1 MKRIELTRRD
11 LIKYAGI
18 SSIMISSWGI
28 SSCAEDED
36 PNFTFEHG
44 VASGD
49 PTESSVILWTRVS
62 RTNFRDIHDDEQ
74 LSGTYD
80 ANVSWRVATDE
91 SFANVVNSGSTKVG
105 SETDFTLKVD
115 AQNLQSNTK
124 YFYQFTVGPNSSV
137 IGKTK
142 TLPSGTVDQVK
153 LAVVSC
159 SNYASGYFNVYKEIA
174 QMGDL
179 DAIIHLGDY
188 IYEYADS
195 GYGSLRKLEPTHEL
209 INLADYRMRHALHKK
224 DSNSQQMHA
233 SLPMIAVW
241 DDHEVAN
248 DTWLSGAENHD
259 ATTEGNFA
267 ARKASAIKAYFE
279 WMPIRPVTPGVD
291 GRIYRQFKFG
301 DLVNLLMLDTR
312 QAGRDQQ
319 LSYASFLTTDGS
331 FDAEKFQTALASTT
345 RTMLGA
351 EQKTWLKESLSSS
364 IETWQVLGSQV
375 LMMKNNLPSA
385 VLLPDPLAPLV
396 EFAEY
401 GQIATAFQTYSFFLG
416 NGVDNDKDSMLAAGL
431 TEEQWQLAT
440 NPEKTKY
447 LDTSA
452 YPFIPYNLDA
462 WDGYYYERE
471 EIYATSKALNKNLI
485 VLSGDT
491 HNAWAG
497 RLVDQSNEVV
507 GIQYATASVS
517 APGFDSTLNY
527 DLQTVRATEPG
538 VVQIIDDLD
547 YINMR
552 EKGVMVVTFTP
563 EAAQA
568 EWKFISTVESETYTI
583 ETSVGKVLTSKIG
596 EKTIS

>member
-1 MKRIELTRRD
+1 MKRIGLTRRD

-18 SSIMISSWGI
+18 SSIVISSWGI

-74 LSGTYD
+74 LSGIAD

-91 SFANVVNSGSTKVG
+91 SFTNVVNSGSTTVG

-137 IGKTK
+137 VGKTK
-142 TLPSGTVDQVK
+142 TLPSGTVDRVK

-179 DAIIHLGDY
+179 DAVIHLGDY

-248 DTWLSGAENHD
+248 DTWISGAENHD

-291 GRIYRQFKFG
+291 SRVYRQFKFG

-331 FDAEKFQTALASTT
+331 FDAEKFQTELASTT

-396 EFAEY
+396 EFTEY

-538 VVQIIDDLD
+538 VVQIVDDLD

>member
-1 MKRIELTRRD
+1 MKRIGLTRRD

-18 SSIMISSWGI
+18 SSIVISSWGI

-91 SFANVVNSGSTKVG
+91 SFTNVVNSGSTTVG

-137 IGKTK
+137 VGKTK
-142 TLPSGTVDQVK
+142 TLPSGTVDRVK

-179 DAIIHLGDY
+179 DAVIHLGDY

-248 DTWLSGAENHD
+248 DTWISGAENHD

-291 GRIYRQFKFG
+291 SRVYRQFKFG

-319 LSYASFLTTDGS
+319 LSYASFLTADGS
-331 FDAEKFQTALASTT
+331 FDAEKFQTELASTT

-396 EFAEY
+396 EFTEY

-538 VVQIIDDLD
+538 VVQIVDDLD

>member
-1 MKRIELTRRD
+1 MKRIGLTRRD

-18 SSIMISSWGI
+18 SSIVISSWGI

-74 LSGTYD
+74 LSGIAD

-91 SFANVVNSGSTKVG
+91 SFTNVVNSGSTTVG

-137 IGKTK
+137 VGKTK
-142 TLPSGTVDQVK
+142 TLPSGTVDRVK

-179 DAIIHLGDY
+179 DAVIHLGDY

-248 DTWLSGAENHD
+248 DTWISGAENHD

-279 WMPIRPVTPGVD
+279 WMPIRLVTPGVD
-291 GRIYRQFKFG
+291 SRVYRQFKFG

-319 LSYASFLTTDGS
+319 LSYASFLTADGS
-331 FDAEKFQTALASTT
+331 FDAEKFQTELASTT

-396 EFAEY
+396 EFTEY

-416 NGVDNDKDSMLAAGL
+416 NGFDNDKDSMLAAGL
-431 TEEQWQLAT
+431 TKEQWQLAT

-497 RLVDQSNEVV
+497 RLVDQSKEVV

-538 VVQIIDDLD
+538 VVQIVDDLD

-568 EWKFISTVESETYTI
+568 EWKFISTVESKTYTI

>member
-1 MKRIELTRRD
+1 MKRIGLTRRD

-18 SSIMISSWGI
+18 SSIVISSWGI

-74 LSGTYD
+74 LSGIAD

-91 SFANVVNSGSTKVG
+91 SFTNVVNSGSTTVG

-137 IGKTK
+137 VGKTK
-142 TLPSGTVDQVK
+142 TLPSGTVDRVK

-179 DAIIHLGDY
+179 DAVIHLGDY

-248 DTWLSGAENHD
+248 DTWISGAENHD

-291 GRIYRQFKFG
+291 SRVYRQFKFG

-319 LSYASFLTTDGS
+319 LSYASFLTADGS
-331 FDAEKFQTALASTT
+331 FDAEKFQTELASTT

-396 EFAEY
+396 EFTEY

>member
-1 MKRIELTRRD
+1 MKRIGLTRRD

-18 SSIMISSWGI
+18 SSIVISSWGI

-74 LSGTYD
+74 LSGIAD

-91 SFANVVNSGSTKVG
+91 SFTNVVNSGSTTVG

-137 IGKTK
+137 VGKTK

-248 DTWLSGAENHD
+248 DTWISGAENHD

-319 LSYASFLTTDGS
+319 LSYASFLTADGS
-331 FDAEKFQTALASTT
+331 FDAEKFQTELASTT

-396 EFAEY
+396 EFTEY

-538 VVQIIDDLD
+538 VVQIVDDLD

-552 EKGVMVVTFTP
+552 EKGVMLVTFTP

>member
-1 MKRIELTRRD
+1 MKRIGLTRRD

-18 SSIMISSWGI
+18 SSIVISSWGI

-74 LSGTYD
+74 LSGIAD

-91 SFANVVNSGSTKVG
+91 SFTNVVNSGSTTVG

-248 DTWLSGAENHD
+248 DTWISGAENHD

-331 FDAEKFQTALASTT
+331 FDAEKFQTELASTT

-396 EFAEY
+396 EFTEY

-497 RLVDQSNEVV
+497 RLVDQSKEVV

>member
-1 MKRIELTRRD
+1 MKRIGLTRRD

-18 SSIMISSWGI
+18 SSIVISSWGI

-74 LSGTYD
+74 LSGIAD

-91 SFANVVNSGSTKVG
+91 SFTNVVNSGSTTVG

-137 IGKTK
+137 VGKTK
-142 TLPSGTVDQVK
+142 TLPSGTVDRVK

-179 DAIIHLGDY
+179 DAVIHLGDY

-248 DTWLSGAENHD
+248 DTWISGAENHD

-319 LSYASFLTTDGS
+319 LSYASFLTADGS
-331 FDAEKFQTALASTT
+331 FDAEKFQTELASTT

-396 EFAEY
+396 EFTEY

-538 VVQIIDDLD
+538 VVQIVDDLD

>member
-1 MKRIELTRRD
+1 MKRIGLTRRD

-18 SSIMISSWGI
+18 SSIVISSWGI

-74 LSGTYD
+74 LSGIAD

-91 SFANVVNSGSTKVG
+91 SFTNVVNSGSTTVG

-179 DAIIHLGDY
+179 DAVIHLGDY

-248 DTWLSGAENHD
+248 DTWISGAENHD

-331 FDAEKFQTALASTT
+331 FDAEKFQTELASTT

-396 EFAEY
+396 EFTEY

-497 RLVDQSNEVV
+497 RLVDQSKEVV

-538 VVQIIDDLD
+538 VVQIVDDLD

>member
-1 MKRIELTRRD
+1 MKRIGLTRRD

-18 SSIMISSWGI
+18 SSIVISSWGI

-74 LSGTYD
+74 LSGIAD

-91 SFANVVNSGSTKVG
+91 SFTNVVNSGSTTVG

-137 IGKTK
+137 VGKTK
-142 TLPSGTVDQVK
+142 TLPSGTVDRVK

-179 DAIIHLGDY
+179 DAVIHLGDY

-195 GYGSLRKLEPTHEL
+195 GYGSLRKLETTHEL
-209 INLADYRMRHALHKK
+209 INLADYRMRHAFHKK

-248 DTWLSGAENHD
+248 DTWISGAENHD

-291 GRIYRQFKFG
+291 SRVYRQFKFG

-319 LSYASFLTTDGS
+319 LSYASFLTADGS
-331 FDAEKFQTALASTT
+331 FDAEKFQTELASTT

-385 VLLPDPLAPLV
+385 VFLPDPLAPLV
-396 EFAEY
+396 EFTEY
-401 GQIATAFQTYSFFLG
+401 GQIATAFQSYSFFLG

-431 TEEQWQLAT
+431 TKEQWQLAT

-497 RLVDQSNEVV
+497 RLVDQSKEVV

-538 VVQIIDDLD
+538 VVQIVDDLD

>member
-1 MKRIELTRRD
+1 MKRIGLTRRD

-18 SSIMISSWGI
+18 SSIVISSWGI

-137 IGKTK
+137 VGKTK
-142 TLPSGTVDQVK
+142 TLPSGTVDRVK

-248 DTWLSGAENHD
+248 DTWISGAENHD

-291 GRIYRQFKFG
+291 GRVYRQFKFG

-331 FDAEKFQTALASTT
+331 FDAEKFQTELASTT

-396 EFAEY
+396 EFTEY

-538 VVQIIDDLD
+538 VVQIVDDLD

>member
-1 MKRIELTRRD
+1 MKRIGLTRRD

-18 SSIMISSWGI
+18 SSIVISSWGI

-74 LSGTYD
+74 LSGIAD

-91 SFANVVNSGSTKVG
+91 SFTNVVNSGSTTVG

-137 IGKTK
+137 VGKTK
-142 TLPSGTVDQVK
+142 TLPSGTVDRVK

-179 DAIIHLGDY
+179 DAVIHLGDY

-248 DTWLSGAENHD
+248 DTWISGAENHD

-291 GRIYRQFKFG
+291 SRVYRQFKFG

-319 LSYASFLTTDGS
+319 LSYASFLTADGS
-331 FDAEKFQTALASTT
+331 FDAEKFQTELASTT

-396 EFAEY
+396 EFTEY

-538 VVQIIDDLD
+538 VVQIVDDLD

-552 EKGVMVVTFTP
+552 EKGVMLVTFTP

>member
-1 MKRIELTRRD
+1 MKRIGLTRRD

-18 SSIMISSWGI
+18 SSIVISSWGI

-74 LSGTYD
+74 LSGIAD

-91 SFANVVNSGSTKVG
+91 SFTNVVNSGSTTVG

-137 IGKTK
+137 VGKTK
-142 TLPSGTVDQVK
+142 TLPSGTVDRVK

-179 DAIIHLGDY
+179 DAVIHLGDY

-248 DTWLSGAENHD
+248 DTWISGAENHD

-291 GRIYRQFKFG
+291 SRVYRQFKFG

-312 QAGRDQQ
+312 QAGRVQQ

-331 FDAEKFQTALASTT
+331 FDAEKFQTELASTT

-396 EFAEY
+396 EFTEY

-538 VVQIIDDLD
+538 VVQIVDDLD

>member
-1 MKRIELTRRD
+1 MKRIGLTRRD

-18 SSIMISSWGI
+18 SSIVISSWGI

-74 LSGTYD
+74 LSGIAD

-91 SFANVVNSGSTKVG
+91 SFTNVVNSGSTTVG
-105 SETDFTLKVD
+105 SEIDFTLKVD

-137 IGKTK
+137 VGKTK
-142 TLPSGTVDQVK
+142 TLPSGTVDRVK

-179 DAIIHLGDY
+179 DAVIHLGDY

-248 DTWLSGAENHD
+248 DTWISGAENHD

-291 GRIYRQFKFG
+291 SRVYRQFKFG

-319 LSYASFLTTDGS
+319 LSYASFLTADGS
-331 FDAEKFQTALASTT
+331 FDAEKFQTELASTT

-396 EFAEY
+396 EFTEY

-431 TEEQWQLAT
+431 TKEQWQLAT

-538 VVQIIDDLD
+538 VVQIVDDLD

>member
-1 MKRIELTRRD
+1 MKRIGLTRRD

-18 SSIMISSWGI
+18 SSIVISSWGI

-74 LSGTYD
+74 LSGIAD

-91 SFANVVNSGSTKVG
+91 SFTNVVNSGSTTVG

-137 IGKTK
+137 VGKTK
-142 TLPSGTVDQVK
+142 TLPSGTVDRVK

-179 DAIIHLGDY
+179 DAVIHLGDY

-248 DTWLSGAENHD
+248 DTWISGAENHD

-291 GRIYRQFKFG
+291 GRVYRQFKFG

-331 FDAEKFQTALASTT
+331 FDAEKFQTELASTT

-396 EFAEY
+396 EFTEY

-538 VVQIIDDLD
+538 VVQIVDDLD

>member
-1 MKRIELTRRD
+1 MKRIGLTRRD

-18 SSIMISSWGI
+18 SSIVISSWGI

-74 LSGTYD
+74 LSGIAD

-91 SFANVVNSGSTKVG
+91 SFTNVVNSGSTTVG
-105 SETDFTLKVD
+105 SEIDFTLKVD

-137 IGKTK
+137 VGKTK
-142 TLPSGTVDQVK
+142 TLPSGTVDRVK

-179 DAIIHLGDY
+179 DAVIHLGDY
-188 IYEYADS
+188 ICEYADS

-248 DTWLSGAENHD
+248 DTWISGAENHD

-291 GRIYRQFKFG
+291 SRVYRQFKFG

-319 LSYASFLTTDGS
+319 LSYASFLTADGS
-331 FDAEKFQTALASTT
+331 FDAEKFQTELASTT

-396 EFAEY
+396 EFTEY

-538 VVQIIDDLD
+538 VVQIVDDLD

>member
-1 MKRIELTRRD
+1 MKRIGLTRRD

-18 SSIMISSWGI
+18 SSIVVSSWGI

-137 IGKTK
+137 VGKTK

-179 DAIIHLGDY
+179 DAVIHLGDY

-248 DTWLSGAENHD
+248 DTWISGAENHD

-279 WMPIRPVTPGVD
+279 WMPTRPVTPGVD

-331 FDAEKFQTALASTT
+331 FDAEKFQTELASTT

-396 EFAEY
+396 EFTEY

-538 VVQIIDDLD
+538 VVQIVDDLD

>member
-1 MKRIELTRRD
+1 MKRIGLTRRD

-18 SSIMISSWGI
+18 SSIVISSWGI

-74 LSGTYD
+74 LSGIAD

-91 SFANVVNSGSTKVG
+91 SFTNVVNSGSTTVG

-137 IGKTK
+137 VGKTK

-179 DAIIHLGDY
+179 DAVIHLGDY

-248 DTWLSGAENHD
+248 DTWISGAENHD

-319 LSYASFLTTDGS
+319 LSYASFLTADGS
-331 FDAEKFQTALASTT
+331 FDAEKFQTELASTT

-396 EFAEY
+396 EFTEY

-538 VVQIIDDLD
+538 VVQIVDDLD

>member
-1 MKRIELTRRD
+1 MKRIGLTRRD

-18 SSIMISSWGI
+18 SSIVISSWGI

-74 LSGTYD
+74 LSGIAD

-91 SFANVVNSGSTKVG
+91 SFTNVVNSGSTTVG

-137 IGKTK
+137 VGKTK
-142 TLPSGTVDQVK
+142 TLSSGTVDRVK

-179 DAIIHLGDY
+179 DAVIHLGDY

-248 DTWLSGAENHD
+248 DTWISGAENHD

-291 GRIYRQFKFG
+291 SRVYRQFKFG

-319 LSYASFLTTDGS
+319 LSYASFLTADGS
-331 FDAEKFQTALASTT
+331 FDAEKFQTELASTT

-396 EFAEY
+396 EFTEY

-538 VVQIIDDLD
+538 VVQIVDDLD

>member
-1 MKRIELTRRD
+1 MKRIGLTRRD

-18 SSIMISSWGI
+18 SSIVISSWGI

-74 LSGTYD
+74 LSGIAD

-91 SFANVVNSGSTKVG
+91 SFTNVVNSGSTTVG

-137 IGKTK
+137 VGKTK

-248 DTWLSGAENHD
+248 DTWISGAENHD

-291 GRIYRQFKFG
+291 GRVYRQFKFG

-331 FDAEKFQTALASTT
+331 FDAEKFQTELASTT

-396 EFAEY
+396 EFTEY

-538 VVQIIDDLD
+538 VVQIVDDLD

>member
-1 MKRIELTRRD
+1 MKRIGLTRRD

-18 SSIMISSWGI
+18 SSIVISSWGI

-74 LSGTYD
+74 LSGIAD

-91 SFANVVNSGSTKVG
+91 SFTNVVNSGSTTVG

-137 IGKTK
+137 VGKTK

-179 DAIIHLGDY
+179 DAVIHLGDY

-248 DTWLSGAENHD
+248 DTWISGAENHD

-291 GRIYRQFKFG
+291 SRVYRQFKFG

-319 LSYASFLTTDGS
+319 LSYASFLTADGS
-331 FDAEKFQTALASTT
+331 FDAEKFQTELASTT

-396 EFAEY
+396 EFTEY

-538 VVQIIDDLD
+538 VVQIVDDLD

>member
-1 MKRIELTRRD
+1 MKRIGLTRRD

-18 SSIMISSWGI
+18 SSIVISSWGI

-74 LSGTYD
+74 LSGIAD

-91 SFANVVNSGSTKVG
+91 SFTNVVNSGSTTVG

-179 DAIIHLGDY
+179 DAVIHLGDY

-248 DTWLSGAENHD
+248 DTWISGAENHD

-331 FDAEKFQTALASTT
+331 FDAEKFQTELASTT

-396 EFAEY
+396 EFTEY

>member
-1 MKRIELTRRD
+1 MKRIGLTRRD

-18 SSIMISSWGI
+18 SSIVISSWGI

-74 LSGTYD
+74 LSGIAD

-91 SFANVVNSGSTKVG
+91 SFTNVVNSGSTTVG

-137 IGKTK
+137 VGKTK
-142 TLPSGTVDQVK
+142 TLPSGTVDRVK

-179 DAIIHLGDY
+179 DAVIHLGDY

-248 DTWLSGAENHD
+248 DTWISGAENHD

-319 LSYASFLTTDGS
+319 LSYASFLTADGS
-331 FDAEKFQTALASTT
+331 FDAEKFQTELASTT

-396 EFAEY
+396 EFTEY

-538 VVQIIDDLD
+538 VVQIVDDLD

-568 EWKFISTVESETYTI
+568 EWKFISTVRVKHTQLKL
-583 ETSVGKVLTSKIG
+583 V
-596 EKTIS
+596 

>member
-1 MKRIELTRRD
+1 MKRIGLTRRD

-18 SSIMISSWGI
+18 SSIVISSWGI

-74 LSGTYD
+74 LSGIAD

-91 SFANVVNSGSTKVG
+91 SFTNVVNSGSTTVG

-137 IGKTK
+137 VGKTK
-142 TLPSGTVDQVK
+142 TLPSGTVDRVK

-179 DAIIHLGDY
+179 DAVIHLGDY

-248 DTWLSGAENHD
+248 DTWISGAENHD

-291 GRIYRQFKFG
+291 GRVYRQFKFG

-319 LSYASFLTTDGS
+319 LSYASFLTADGS
-331 FDAEKFQTALASTT
+331 FDAEKFQTELASTT

-538 VVQIIDDLD
+538 VVQIVDDLD

>member
-1 MKRIELTRRD
+1 MKRIGLTRRD

-18 SSIMISSWGI
+18 SSIVISSWGI

-74 LSGTYD
+74 LSGIAD

-91 SFANVVNSGSTKVG
+91 SFTNVVNSGSTTVG

-137 IGKTK
+137 VGKTK
-142 TLPSGTVDQVK
+142 TLPSGTVDRVK

-179 DAIIHLGDY
+179 DAVIHLGDY

-248 DTWLSGAENHD
+248 DTWISGAENHD

-291 GRIYRQFKFG
+291 GRVYRQFKFG

-319 LSYASFLTTDGS
+319 LSYASFLTADGS
-331 FDAEKFQTALASTT
+331 FDAEKFQTELASTT

-396 EFAEY
+396 EFTEY

-497 RLVDQSNEVV
+497 RLVDQSKEVV

-538 VVQIIDDLD
+538 VVQIVDDLD

>member
-1 MKRIELTRRD
+1 
-11 LIKYAGI
+11 
-18 SSIMISSWGI
+18 MISSWGI

-74 LSGTYD
+74 LSGIAD

-91 SFANVVNSGSTKVG
+91 SFTNVVNSGSTTVG

-137 IGKTK
+137 VGKTK
-142 TLPSGTVDQVK
+142 TLPSGTVDRVK

-179 DAIIHLGDY
+179 DAVIHLGDY

-248 DTWLSGAENHD
+248 DTWISGAENHD

-291 GRIYRQFKFG
+291 SRVYRQFKFG

-319 LSYASFLTTDGS
+319 LSYASFLTADGS
-331 FDAEKFQTALASTT
+331 FDAEKFQTELASTT

-351 EQKTWLKESLSSS
+351 EQITWLKESLSSS

-396 EFAEY
+396 EFTEY

-538 VVQIIDDLD
+538 VVQIVDDLD

>member
-1 MKRIELTRRD
+1 MKRIGLTRRD

-18 SSIMISSWGI
+18 SSIVISSWGI

-74 LSGTYD
+74 LSGIAD

-91 SFANVVNSGSTKVG
+91 SFTNVVNSGSTTVG

-179 DAIIHLGDY
+179 DAVIHLGDY

-248 DTWLSGAENHD
+248 DTWISGAENHD

-291 GRIYRQFKFG
+291 GRVYRQFKFG

-319 LSYASFLTTDGS
+319 LSYASFLTADGS
-331 FDAEKFQTALASTT
+331 FDAEKFQTELASTT

-396 EFAEY
+396 EFTEY

-431 TEEQWQLAT
+431 TKEQWQLAT

-538 VVQIIDDLD
+538 VVQIVDDLD

>member
-74 LSGTYD
+74 LSGIAD

-91 SFANVVNSGSTKVG
+91 SFTNVVNSGSTTVG

-179 DAIIHLGDY
+179 DAVIHLGDY

-248 DTWLSGAENHD
+248 DTWISGAENHD

-331 FDAEKFQTALASTT
+331 FDAEKFQTELASTT

-396 EFAEY
+396 EFTEY

-497 RLVDQSNEVV
+497 RLVDQSKEVV

>member
-1 MKRIELTRRD
+1 MKRIGLTRRD

-18 SSIMISSWGI
+18 SSIVISSWGI

-74 LSGTYD
+74 LSGIAD

-91 SFANVVNSGSTKVG
+91 SFTNVVNSGSTTVG
-105 SETDFTLKVD
+105 SEIDFTLKVD

-137 IGKTK
+137 VGKTK
-142 TLPSGTVDQVK
+142 TLPSGTVDRVK

-179 DAIIHLGDY
+179 DAVIHLGDY

-248 DTWLSGAENHD
+248 DTWISGAENHD

-291 GRIYRQFKFG
+291 SRVYRQFKFG

-319 LSYASFLTTDGS
+319 LSYASFLTADGS
-331 FDAEKFQTALASTT
+331 FDAEKFQTELASTT

-396 EFAEY
+396 EFTEY

-552 EKGVMVVTFTP
+552 EKGVMLVTFTP

>member
-1 MKRIELTRRD
+1 MKRIGLTRRD

-18 SSIMISSWGI
+18 SSIVISSWGI

-74 LSGTYD
+74 LSGIAD

-91 SFANVVNSGSTKVG
+91 SFTNVVNSGSTTVG

-137 IGKTK
+137 VGKTK
-142 TLPSGTVDQVK
+142 TLPSGTVDRVK

-179 DAIIHLGDY
+179 DAVIHLGDY

-248 DTWLSGAENHD
+248 DTWISGAENHD

-331 FDAEKFQTALASTT
+331 FDAEKFQTELASTT

-396 EFAEY
+396 EFTEY

-538 VVQIIDDLD
+538 VVQIVDDLD

-552 EKGVMVVTFTP
+552 EKGVMLVTFTP

>member
-1 MKRIELTRRD
+1 MKRIGLIRRD

-18 SSIMISSWGI
+18 SSIVISSWGI

-74 LSGTYD
+74 LSGIAD

-91 SFANVVNSGSTKVG
+91 SFTNVVNSGSTTVG

-137 IGKTK
+137 VGKTK
-142 TLPSGTVDQVK
+142 TLPSGTVDRLK

-179 DAIIHLGDY
+179 DAVIHLGDY

-248 DTWLSGAENHD
+248 DTWISGAENHD

-291 GRIYRQFKFG
+291 SRVYRQFKFG

-319 LSYASFLTTDGS
+319 LSYASFLTADGS
-331 FDAEKFQTALASTT
+331 FDAEKFQTELASTT

-396 EFAEY
+396 EFTEY

-431 TEEQWQLAT
+431 TKEQWQLAT

-497 RLVDQSNEVV
+497 RLVDQSKEVV

-527 DLQTVRATEPG
+527 DLQTVRAIEPG
-538 VVQIIDDLD
+538 VVQIVDDLD

-568 EWKFISTVESETYTI
+568 EWKFISTVRVKHTQLKL
-583 ETSVGKVLTSKIG
+583 V
-596 EKTIS
+596 

>member
-1 MKRIELTRRD
+1 MKRIGLTRRD

-18 SSIMISSWGI
+18 SSIVISSWGI

-74 LSGTYD
+74 LSGIAD

-91 SFANVVNSGSTKVG
+91 SFTNVVNSGSTTVG

-137 IGKTK
+137 VGKTK
-142 TLPSGTVDQVK
+142 TLPSGTVDRVK

-179 DAIIHLGDY
+179 DAVIHLGDY

-248 DTWLSGAENHD
+248 DTWISGAENHD

-291 GRIYRQFKFG
+291 SRVYRQFKFG

-319 LSYASFLTTDGS
+319 LSYASFLTADGS
-331 FDAEKFQTALASTT
+331 FDAEKFQTELASTT

-396 EFAEY
+396 EFTEY

-431 TEEQWQLAT
+431 TKEQWQLAT

-497 RLVDQSNEVV
+497 RLVDQSKEVV

-538 VVQIIDDLD
+538 VVQIVDDLD

>member
-179 DAIIHLGDY
+179 DAVIHLGDY

-248 DTWLSGAENHD
+248 DTWISGAENHD

-331 FDAEKFQTALASTT
+331 FDAEKFQTELASTT

-396 EFAEY
+396 EFTEY

>member
-1 MKRIELTRRD
+1 MKRIGLTRRD

-18 SSIMISSWGI
+18 SSIVISSWGI

-74 LSGTYD
+74 LSGIAD

-91 SFANVVNSGSTKVG
+91 SFTNVVNSGSTTVG

-142 TLPSGTVDQVK
+142 TLPSGTVDRVK

-179 DAIIHLGDY
+179 DAVIHLGDY

-248 DTWLSGAENHD
+248 DTWISGAENHD

-319 LSYASFLTTDGS
+319 LSYASFLTADGS
-331 FDAEKFQTALASTT
+331 FDAEKFQTELASTT

-396 EFAEY
+396 EFTEY

>member
-1 MKRIELTRRD
+1 
-11 LIKYAGI
+11 
-18 SSIMISSWGI
+18 MISSWGI

-74 LSGTYD
+74 LSGIAD

-91 SFANVVNSGSTKVG
+91 SFTNVVNSGSTTVG

-137 IGKTK
+137 VGKTK
-142 TLPSGTVDQVK
+142 TLPSGTVDRVK

-179 DAIIHLGDY
+179 DAVIHLGDY

-248 DTWLSGAENHD
+248 DTWISGAENHD

-291 GRIYRQFKFG
+291 SRVYRQFKFG

-319 LSYASFLTTDGS
+319 LSYASFLTADGS
-331 FDAEKFQTALASTT
+331 FDAEKFQTELASTT

-351 EQKTWLKESLSSS
+351 EQITWLKESLSSS

-538 VVQIIDDLD
+538 VVQIVDDLD

>member
-1 MKRIELTRRD
+1 MKRIGLTRRD

-18 SSIMISSWGI
+18 SSIVISSWGI

-248 DTWLSGAENHD
+248 DTWISGAENHD

-291 GRIYRQFKFG
+291 GRVYRQFKFG

-319 LSYASFLTTDGS
+319 LSYASFLTADGS
-331 FDAEKFQTALASTT
+331 FDAEKFQTELASTT

>member
-1 MKRIELTRRD
+1 MKRIGLTRRD

-18 SSIMISSWGI
+18 SSIVISSWGI

-74 LSGTYD
+74 LSGIAD

-91 SFANVVNSGSTKVG
+91 SFTNVVNSGSTTVG

-137 IGKTK
+137 VGKTK

-179 DAIIHLGDY
+179 DAVIHLGDY

-248 DTWLSGAENHD
+248 DTWISGAENHD

-291 GRIYRQFKFG
+291 GRVYRQFKFG

-331 FDAEKFQTALASTT
+331 FDAEKFQTELASTT

-396 EFAEY
+396 EFTEY

-538 VVQIIDDLD
+538 VVQIVDDLD

>member
-1 MKRIELTRRD
+1 MKRIGLTRRD

-18 SSIMISSWGI
+18 SSIVISSWGI

-74 LSGTYD
+74 LSGISD

-91 SFANVVNSGSTKVG
+91 SFTNVVNSGSTTVG

-137 IGKTK
+137 VGKTK
-142 TLPSGTVDQVK
+142 TLPSGTVDRVK

-179 DAIIHLGDY
+179 DAVIHLGDY

-248 DTWLSGAENHD
+248 DT
-259 ATTEGNFA
+259 
-267 ARKASAIKAYFE
+267 
-279 WMPIRPVTPGVD
+279 
-291 GRIYRQFKFG
+291 
-301 DLVNLLMLDTR
+301 
-312 QAGRDQQ
+312 
-319 LSYASFLTTDGS
+319 
-331 FDAEKFQTALASTT
+331 
-345 RTMLGA
+345 
-351 EQKTWLKESLSSS
+351 
-364 IETWQVLGSQV
+364 
-375 LMMKNNLPSA
+375 
-385 VLLPDPLAPLV
+385 
-396 EFAEY
+396 
-401 GQIATAFQTYSFFLG
+401 
-416 NGVDNDKDSMLAAGL
+416 
-431 TEEQWQLAT
+431 
-440 NPEKTKY
+440 
-447 LDTSA
+447 
-452 YPFIPYNLDA
+452 
-462 WDGYYYERE
+462 
-471 EIYATSKALNKNLI
+471 
-485 VLSGDT
+485 
-491 HNAWAG
+491 
-497 RLVDQSNEVV
+497 
-507 GIQYATASVS
+507 
-517 APGFDSTLNY
+517 
-527 DLQTVRATEPG
+527 
-538 VVQIIDDLD
+538 
-547 YINMR
+547 
-552 EKGVMVVTFTP
+552 
-563 EAAQA
+563 
-568 EWKFISTVESETYTI
+568 
-583 ETSVGKVLTSKIG
+583 
-596 EKTIS
+596 

>member
-1 MKRIELTRRD
+1 MKRIGLTRRD

-18 SSIMISSWGI
+18 SSIVISSWGI

-74 LSGTYD
+74 LSGIAD

-91 SFANVVNSGSTKVG
+91 SFTNVVNSGSTTVG

-142 TLPSGTVDQVK
+142 TLPSGTVDRVK

-179 DAIIHLGDY
+179 DAVIHLGDY

-248 DTWLSGAENHD
+248 DTWISGAENHD

-291 GRIYRQFKFG
+291 GRVYRQFKFG

-319 LSYASFLTTDGS
+319 LSYASFLTADGS
-331 FDAEKFQTALASTT
+331 FDAEKFQTELASTT

-396 EFAEY
+396 EFTEY

-538 VVQIIDDLD
+538 VVQIVDDLD

>member
-1 MKRIELTRRD
+1 MKRIGLTRRD

-18 SSIMISSWGI
+18 SSIVISSWGI

-74 LSGTYD
+74 LSGIAD

-91 SFANVVNSGSTKVG
+91 SFTNVVNSGSTTVG

-137 IGKTK
+137 VGKTK
-142 TLPSGTVDQVK
+142 TLPSGTVDRVK

-179 DAIIHLGDY
+179 DAVIHLGDY

-248 DTWLSGAENHD
+248 DTWISGAENHD

-291 GRIYRQFKFG
+291 GRVYRQFKFG

-331 FDAEKFQTALASTT
+331 FDAEKFQTELASTT

-396 EFAEY
+396 EFTEY

-497 RLVDQSNEVV
+497 RLVDQSKEVV

-538 VVQIIDDLD
+538 VVQIVDDLD